1 MKILWLASLLPNV
14 FSRVVAP
21 WNITN
26 IQALR
31 LLGNIE
37 VKAVCPLRTMPPET
51 LMFRI
56 PPHISKIKQLYK
68 TWQSAPD
75 TMQYEDINITYLKW
89 YGIPKRLFWGV
100 EGRFMYFQ
108 LYKSLAK
115 IVEEFRPD
123 VIHVPWLNPEGVA
136 GCLLGERYSIPCVVQ
151 AQGSDVNHYLR
162 HYPGRKK
169 FISDIQK
176 ATALSFVSQALEN
189 AATNLGLTHR
199 NKKVI
204 YNGVDVDK
212 FKPSKELRP
221 NKLKTIIT
229 ITKMNPVKN
238 LGLLFHAFSRLPSDY
253 QDNAE
258 LILVGEGPDRQD
270 LENLTRDLNIESK
283 VHFAGHASH
292 NNVVTYLQKADIFCL
307 SSLSEGLPVA
317 VLEAMSCGL
326 PVVATN
332 VGGVSEAVIEG
343 STGLLVESDNLSAY
357 TDALQRALSQRW
369 DPAPIREV
377 VLSKFSWQRYVEN
390 TMTLYRS
397 IC

>member
-31 LLGNIE
+31 LWGGAE
-37 VKAVCPLRTMPPET
+37 VKAVCPLRTMPPEA

-56 PPHISKIKQLYK
+56 PPNISKIKQLHK
-68 TWQSAPD
+68 TWQNAPD

-89 YGIPKRLFWGV
+89 RGLPKRLFWGV
-100 EGRFMYFQ
+100 EGRVMYFQ

-115 IVEEFRPD
+115 IVEDFRPD

-162 HYPGRKK
+162 QYPGRKK
-169 FISDIQK
+169 FIGDIQK

-199 NKKVI
+199 NQKVI
-204 YNGVDVDK
+204 YNGVDIDI
-212 FKPSKELRP
+212 FKPSKELRS
-221 NKLKTIIT
+221 NKLKTIVT

-238 LGLLFHAFSRLPSDY
+238 LGLLLNGFSRLPSDY

-258 LILVGEGPDRQD
+258 LILVGDGPCRQD
-270 LENLTRDLNIESK
+270 LEKLTRDLNIESK

-292 NNVVTYLQKADIFCL
+292 DNVVTYLQKADIFCL

-317 VLEAMSCGL
+317 VLEAMACGL

-343 STGLLVESDNLSAY
+343 STGLLVESDNLAEY
-357 TDALQRALSQRW
+357 TNALQRALSQHW
-369 DPAPIREV
+369 DSAFIREV
-377 VLSKFSWQRYVEN
+377 AKSKFSWQCYVEN